1 MSAPTWESY
10 QPPSID
16 TTKCIGRRTNEA
28 NELRSWA
35 PIVYRPIQ
43 CLAAPLADGSGL
55 CAECVELKK
64 RNRKGSTERASW
76 QGIVTD
82 MNSFPPWSHIA
93 GSEWCR
99 TGLPG
104 KGRPPKWLGAEKPK
118 MVRKATVAPV
128 EPPTLPPLPPLLE
141 SFDAPPPSTTPAKPS
156 RRTLRRLLEA
166 ERVAHEATKQ
176 EFARYK
182 ASQIALLSVA
192 MMAAL

>member
-28 NELRSWA
+28 NALRSWA
-35 PIVYRPIQ
+35 PIVYRPYQ
-43 CLAAPLADGSGL
+43 CDKAPQAGDDL
-55 CAECVELKK
+55 CKDCRRRAGRPERRHTAEEAQWLGCV
-64 RNRKGSTERASW
+64 G
-76 QGIVTD
+76 GPIPD
-82 MNSFPPWSHIA
+82 DCHIA